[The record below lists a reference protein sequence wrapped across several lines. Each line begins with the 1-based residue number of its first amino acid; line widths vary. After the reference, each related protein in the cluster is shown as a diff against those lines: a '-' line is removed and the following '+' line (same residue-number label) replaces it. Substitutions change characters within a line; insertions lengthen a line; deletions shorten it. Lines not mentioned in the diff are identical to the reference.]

1 MATLGII
8 GAGTI
13 GTRIAQRAVAAG
25 IDVVLANSRGPET
38 LSATVAQLGTRAR
51 AATPAEA
58 ARAGDWVV
66 VSILPIAAY
75 KQLPAADLA
84 GKVVLDT
91 GNYYATR
98 DGHLPALDAGEITT
112 SEYVQQQLAGAH
124 LVKAFNNLGEQ
135 HIAAL
140 ARPAGA
146 ADRTA
151 LPIAGNDPQA
161 KASAAELIS
170 RLGFDTVDAGLLAES
185 WRFEP
190 ETDPYTVP
198 YCADPDAMWA
208 IWAQLMDAVRA
219 GTPPQPPTA
228 DPGAAP
234 LSAARLRT
242 LLAGTSRKLTA
253 DRLIP

>member
-8 GAGTI
+8 GAGAI
-13 GTRIAQRAVAAG
+13 GTRIAQQAIAAG

-38 LSATVAQLGTRAR
+38 LTAKVAQLGTRAR
-51 AATPAEA
+51 AATAEEV

-66 VSILPIAAY
+66 VSILPLAAY
-75 KQLPAADLA
+75 KQLPAAELA

-98 DGHLPALDAGEITT
+98 DGHIPALDAGEITT
-112 SEYVQQQLAGAH
+112 SEFVQQQLAGAH
-124 LVKAFNNLGEQ
+124 LVKAFNNLSEH
-135 HIAAL
+135 HIPAL

-151 LPIAGNDPQA
+151 LPLAGNAPQA
-161 KASAAELIS
+161 RASAAELIS
-170 RLGFDTVDAGLLAES
+170 RLGFDTVDVGPLAES

-190 ETDPYTVP
+190 ETDPYVLP

-208 IWAQLMDAVRA
+208 AWVQLVEALRS
-219 GTPPQPPTA
+219 GTSPQPPTA

-234 LSAARLRT
+234 LPPARLRT

-253 DRLIP
+253 DRLIA